1 MFYRFKKCAVLV
13 LAAAMAVMMLAG
25 CGKTDGSKSAITVN
39 GETLSLGA
47 ANTYARYE
55 QAASYAIMQAYG
67 IIQEGAAYWDTDYT
81 QASEDGETPAQTY
94 GQYIK
99 DEMQNDLI
107 KMMLVRQHAGDYGYT
122 LSAEDQAAISEAAAK
137 FIADNGSV
145 ANWIGADQ
153 ASVENLLSLFNHQSK
168 MRDLMIADTDRNV
181 TDEEAAQ
188 STAIYARITTSSLPD
203 GYEGTEE
210 EYAAEAKGWMESLL
224 ETAKTADLDVPDEHT
239 DDADAADEEADTE
252 TEEAPAAEEMTLS
265 ERIETEQHNLT
276 HLAADVNENIT
287 VNKVS
292 FGDDDEAP
300 AAEVLEAAR
309 TLKDGEWYDG
319 VIETDSGYFIVRMEA
334 VFDEDATETEKDTII
349 ADRENAHYDEL
360 VQSWQDAAEIT
371 VDKAWSDITITDKET
386 YKTAAK

>member
-1 MFYRFKKCAVLV
+1 
-13 LAAAMAVMMLAG
+13 
-25 CGKTDGSKSAITVN
+25 
-39 GETLSLGA
+39 
-47 ANTYARYE
+47 
-55 QAASYAIMQAYG
+55 MQAYG

-276 HLAADVNENIT
+276 HLAADVNESIT

-292 FGDDDEAP
+292 FGDEDEAP

-371 VDKAWSDITITDKET
+371 VDKAWTDITITDKET
-386 YKTAAK
+386 YKTPAK